1 MKTMRRLEFLP
12 RLASTSAL
20 VLALVSCKAHDE
32 GNSALATDA
41 QVRERLLATQCAVIA
56 DRVDAFPGSGGVLLR
71 SYEPAAASASKDD
84 AALATAAF
92 SYDNA
97 LAVIALVACKK
108 PAQARRVAEALR
120 LATSAGRLRN
130 VYRAGAV
137 ENPPLPNGWW
147 SEADSRWVEDAYQM
161 STATGN
167 VAWVALA
174 MLTMAAQEDDPRWRE
189 TAALLARWTIDHAH
203 GARDVGGFT
212 GGMHGFDGAEQKLG
226 WKSTEHNVDL
236 VAVFDALTAA
246 EPQADWS
253 RYRDE
258 ALAFVDAQWD
268 ISDGHFRIGTLPD
281 GKTPNV
287 DSGGLD
293 AQLWPLLLREARDD
307 WRRSLE
313 HVAQRHGVGDGFDFN
328 EDRDGIWTEGTA
340 QAALAFA
347 WLGREPEAQR
357 ALRYLEKQQA
367 MRPADGYL
375 LATDRERITTGLAIN
390 PQSDSADF
398 YYFQRPHLAASAW
411 TVLAAAKWNPFT
423 PRQASSVPAD
433 IGTPVSHA
441 AAISR

>member
-1 MKTMRRLEFLP
+1 MNSLELLGRRLRRWVCCFGML
-12 RLASTSAL
+12 L
-20 VLALVSCKAHDE
+20 VLASCTAHEEVDP
-32 GNSALATDA
+32 APATDA
-41 QVRERLLATQCAVIA
+41 QVSERLLAAQCALIA
-56 DRVDAFPGSGGVLLR
+56 HRVDAFPGSAGVLLR
-71 SYEPAAASASKDD
+71 SYDPPAAGTSRDA

-97 LAVIALVACKK
+97 LAVVALVACGK
-108 PAQARRVAEALR
+108 PVQARRIAEALR
-120 LATSAGRLRN
+120 LAANAGRLRN
-130 VYRAGAV
+130 VYRAGVV
-137 ENPPLPNGWW
+137 EDPPLPNGWW
-147 SEADSRWVEDAYQM
+147 SEAESRWVEDAYQM

-189 TAALLARWTIDHAH
+189 AAAHLARWVVER
-203 GARDVGGFT
+203 ARDTRGVGGFS

-226 WKSTEHNVDL
+226 WKSTEHNIDL
-236 VAVFDALTAA
+236 VAVFDLLAAA
-246 EPQADWS
+246 EPQAGWS

-268 ISDGHFRIGTLPD
+268 SSDGHFRIGTLPD
-281 GKTPNV
+281 GKTPNF

-347 WLGREPEAQR
+347 WLGRGHEAQR
-357 ALRYLEKQQA
+357 ALRYLEIQQA
-367 MRPADGYL
+367 MQPADAYL
-375 LATDRERITTGLAIN
+375 PATDRERITTGLAID

-411 TVLAAAKWNPFT
+411 AVMAAAKWNPFA
-423 PRQASSVPAD
+423 PRQAASAPVPRPGD
-433 IGTPVSHA
+433 H
-441 AAISR
+441 SR